1 MLEEINGRNVEESLP
16 MLDEVDY
23 ETAVSHGCLSWAHGF
38 MQNWAVGQTH
48 WLGNV
53 GLHLQKVDEKVVRCI
68 AVVDHPFS
76 FAALAMQ
83 KVTFKMANM
92 KMEIDPYTIVIPYV
106 ESEGDSKDIPG
117 LEVI

>member
-48 WLGNV
+48 WLGSV
-53 GLHLQKVDEKVVRCI
+53 GLHLQKIDEKVVRCI

-106 ESEGDSKDIPG
+106 ESEGR
-117 LEVI
+117 